1 MACVG
6 RGPAHARRRDAAS
19 RLFRPRWN
27 SPTGRRAKLVT
38 WVKWGALMASE
49 EWHAS
54 PRFGADFL
62 GRRPVWYDNG
72 KTELTFAD
80 LSDTH

>member
-1 MACVG
+1 M
-6 RGPAHARRRDAAS
+6 
-19 RLFRPRWN
+19 
-27 SPTGRRAKLVT
+27 T